1 MEKEILH
8 IGSRRPR
15 IAMVSTHGYVS
26 AHPPLGAA
34 DTGGQ
39 VVYVLELSKKLALQ
53 GFEVD
58 IWTRRF
64 EDQPEVELVSER
76 TRIIRA
82 PSGGRQFIP
91 KEYLFETLGEWGDN
105 ALTFIRDRRL
115 SYRFVDSHYWDG
127 GIAGGILSSAAGVPH
142 VHTPHSLGIW
152 KMRQM
157 EADFP
162 GDAARFE
169 KEYNFQARIHNEGR
183 IYVKAD
189 AVVATTH
196 LQRQLLSNEYGVP
209 AEKCPVIP
217 AG

>member
-127 GIAGGILSSAAGVPH
+127 GIAGGILSSAAVFCTFTRR
-142 VHTPHSLGIW
+142 TPWASGRCGRW
-152 KMRQM
+152 R
-157 EADFP
+157 
-162 GDAARFE
+162 
-169 KEYNFQARIHNEGR
+169 RISRE
-183 IYVKAD
+183 
-189 AVVATTH
+189 T
-196 LQRQLLSNEYGVP
+196 QRGSRRSTIFRRAFITRGEST
-209 AEKCPVIP
+209 
-217 AG
+217 